1 MFMEIVCSRCC
12 VSSKMHL
19 HLQVIKKKKIKGTH
33 FPCFYANLR
42 TCLSFCLYH
51 MTSMV
56 FSCTINDSVIC
67 VQSAKSLKGN

>member
-1 MFMEIVCSRCC
+1 MLYF
-12 VSSKMHL
+12 
-19 HLQVIKKKKIKGTH
+19 IKNALAFTGDKKKIKGTH
-33 FPCFYANLR
+33 FPCFYANLH